1 VAVDRSIERGRAAF
15 DRMEWTEACAAFGS
29 CSELGVDDL
38 ERLAGASYLLGAD
51 DESASAWERAHLAA
65 VDAGDASR
73 AAHIACWLGI
83 TYMLKSEGARA
94 GGWYARAERL
104 LADVDALGSAQG
116 LLLVPAFLA
125 ALGSGDHDTAWSFSE
140 QMLAIGHECADKDII
155 TLGLLSRGE
164 VLIATGDPAGAMKF
178 LDEAMVSVT
187 TGETSHIA
195 SGIVYCAVID
205 ACVSAFDLRRAA
217 EWTDALT
224 EWCATQPDRV
234 PFRGICLVHRAQVLQ
249 ARGRWTEAMSEAAG
263 ARVRLAEA
271 AHPALGLAWYQQA
284 ELHRLRGE
292 HDDAERAYRAAGE
305 HGHEPAPGLALLR
318 LAEGDVRAARAAI
331 ERMLAERRDVL
342 GRAMLLSAAVE
353 ILLAAGDLDAAHDA
367 ADELAGIA
375 EQTDVPLLRAT
386 AAAAEGSVA
395 LAAGDTAAALR
406 ALRAA
411 CDLWRDLVLPYE
423 VALTR
428 VEIARACRLLGD
440 DDAAAIEV
448 DLARAVFT
456 GLGAQPAVA
465 RVDALG
471 GEAGLARPP
480 DPLTE
485 REHEVLRLV
494 ASGKTNREI
503 ASELVISEHTVARH
517 LQNMF
522 TKLGISSRTA
532 AAAYAFE
539 RGLA

>member
-1 VAVDRSIERGRAAF
+1 VDRSIERGRAAF
-15 DRMEWTEACAAFGS
+15 DRMEWSAARAAFS
-29 CSELGVDDL
+29 VCADLEVDDL
-38 ERLAGASYLLGAD
+38 ERLAVASYLLGAD
-51 DESASAWERAHLAA
+51 DESASAWERAHSAA
-65 VDAGDASR
+65 VDAGDTNR
-73 AAHIACWLGI
+73 AASFAWWLGI
-83 TYMLKSEGARA
+83 TYLLHSEAARA
-94 GGWYARAERL
+94 GGWFARAERL
-104 LADVDALGSAQG
+104 LAHVDAPGSAQG
-116 LLLVPAFLA
+116 LLLVPALLD
-125 ALGSGDHDTAWSFSE
+125 ALGAGDHETARSLAE
-140 QMLAIGHECADKDII
+140 QMLAIGHRCDDKDVI

-164 VLIATGDPAGAMKF
+164 AMIAAGDAVGAMKF

-187 TGETSHIA
+187 TGETSHIT

-205 ACVSAFDLRRAA
+205 ACMSAFDLRRAA

-249 ARGRWTEAMSEAAG
+249 ARGRWTEAMSEAAR

-271 AHPALGLAWYQQA
+271 AHPAQGLAWYQQA
-284 ELHRLRGE
+284 ELHRLRGDFDE
-292 HDDAERAYRAAGE
+292 AERAYRAAGE
-305 HGHEPAPGLALLR
+305 HGHEAAPGLALLR

-331 ERMLAERRDVL
+331 DRMLAERSDML
-342 GRAMLLSAAVE
+342 GRAMLLAAAVE
-353 ILLAAGDLDAAHDA
+353 ILLAAEDLPAAHA
-367 ADELAGIA
+367 AATELASTA
-375 EQTDVPLLRAT
+375 QHTDVPMLRAT
-386 AAAAEGSVA
+386 AKAAEGSVA
-395 LAAGDTAAALR
+395 IAAGDAPAALR
-406 ALRAA
+406 ALRDA

-448 DLARAVFT
+448 DLARTTFT
-456 GLGAQPAVA
+456 DLGAQPDVA
-465 RVDALG
+465 RADAFEG
-471 GEAGLARPP
+471 PEGLARAP
-480 DPLTE
+480 DPLTVRE
-485 REHEVLRLV
+485 REVLRLV

-522 TKLGISSRTA
+522 AKLGISSRTA

-539 RGLA
+539 QGLA